1 MNKEDLKKLRKYY
14 HTLLRQQ
21 PIFDEEAKQT
31 NTSEH
36 SVGQLA
42 TIIKNVETD
51 FPDLLPSFNLNNYFS
66 HRGSGNNFSYYVVS
80 GIRSYLATALGILEI
95 EVETDEGTPV
105 TETKDFSFVKNSE
118 IRRCLERDYTEI
130 QRAFIAQCWKS
141 VIVLSGGAIEAIL
154 TDLLI
159 SNSTKAKLSPK
170 APKQNEVMKWDLADL
185 INVSVELDFVSS
197 GVEKL
202 SHSVRE
208 YRNLV
213 HPGNEI
219 RNKLTFNSE
228 EAKIAL
234 EVLHIVHRDL
244 SL

>member
-1 MNKEDLKKLRKYY
+1 MTSDELKKLRKHY
-14 HTLLRQQ
+14 HILLRQQ
-21 PIFDEEAKQT
+21 PIFEEQSKS
-31 NTSEH
+31 NISEH
-36 SVGQLA
+36 SVNQVA
-42 TIIKNVETD
+42 TTIRRIESD
-51 FPDLLPSFNLNNYFS
+51 FPDLLPPFALNQFFS
-66 HRGSGNNFSYYVVS
+66 HRGGGDNVSYYVAS
-80 GIRSYLATALGILEI
+80 GILSYLATALGILEV
-95 EVETDEGTPV
+95 EVETDEGNPV
-105 TETKDFSFVKNSE
+105 TEIKEFYFIKDSG

-130 QRAFIAQCWKS
+130 QRAFIARCWKS
-141 VIVLSGGAIEAIL
+141 VIILSGGAIEAIL
-154 TDLLI
+154 TDLLVE
-159 SNSTKAKLSPK
+159 NATKATQSQK
-170 APKQNEVMKWDLADL
+170 APKQKNITKWDLADL
-185 INVSVELDFVSS
+185 INVAVELDLVSS

-219 RNKLTFNSE
+219 RNKLAFDSE